1 MKDYNVRMNKEHAQI
16 VTEEL
21 RKARKGPD
29 HRQRYFARRKEEREA
44 RQKEKK
50 ERSSEQEK
58 EAHST
63 RHTSVGLVEQAE
75 RPPQLDQIINKMIA
89 NNKTFA
95 REEAKLK
102 LKPKIDRAA
111 ALRQCRQH
119 MERFDWVVCHKH
131 ANKNT
136 AKTCENQ
143 SA

>member
-1 MKDYNVRMNKEHAQI
+1 MRMNKEHAQI

-75 RPPQLDQIINKMIA
+75 RPPQLDQIIN
-89 NNKTFA
+89 
-95 REEAKLK
+95 
-102 LKPKIDRAA
+102 DRAA